1 MSEAGSYD
9 VIVVGGGNA
18 ALCAALSA
26 REQGAR
32 VAVLERAPEA
42 ERGGN
47 SSYTGGSMRFA
58 FDSAQV
64 IHDIVPDLSQ
74 EEIANTDFGTYPEAR
89 FFDDLYKITQFR
101 TDPELSEVLI
111 KNSQQAVRWMARQG
125 IRFVPLYGRHAPN
138 VNGKFKF
145 SNGSTLGAA
154 GAGLGLVNALYN
166 TASRAGIDIYYQA
179 TVKSLLHDDAGVQ
192 GVVVRIAGK
201 TTELKS
207 AAVVLACGG
216 FQANAEWRAKYLGFG
231 WEMAKVR
238 GTRFNTG
245 DGLRMALEI
254 GAQPYGNWSS
264 AHAVGWDLNAPP
276 YGDIQVGDG
285 FGKHSYNYGVM
296 VNAEGKRFLDEGA
309 DFRNFTYAK
318 YGKVILAQSGQFA
331 WQIFD
336 AKVLH
341 LLRDTY
347 RIKKVTKVRAETLPE
362 LGDKLDGVNKEAFL
376 KTIEQFNNAVRK
388 DVPFDASI
396 KDGRGTVGL
405 EMPKSNWAQEIN
417 EGPFEAYAVTCGIT
431 FTFGGL
437 KINTQAEVIDMEEQ
451 TIPGLFAAGELVGG
465 IFYFNYPG
473 GTGLTNGAVFGR
485 IAGQNAAQFAQS
497 PRGK

>member
-1 MSEAGSYD
+1 MNELGAYD

-58 FDSAQV
+58 FDNAQV
-64 IHDIVPDLSQ
+64 IHDIVPDLSK

-89 FFDDLYKITQFR
+89 FFDDLYKITQYR
-101 TDPELSEVLI
+101 TDPDLSEVLI
-111 KNSQQAVRWMARQG
+111 KNSQQAVRWMAKQG

-154 GAGLGLVNALYN
+154 GAGLGLVNALY
-166 TASRAGIDIYYQA
+166 AAAARAGIDIYYQA
-179 TVKSLLHDDAGVQ
+179 GVKNLLHGDAGVQ
-192 GVVVRIAGK
+192 GVVVRIDGK

-207 AAVVLACGG
+207 ASVVLACGG

-245 DGLRMALEI
+245 DGIRMALDI

-318 YGKVILAQSGQFA
+318 YGKIILAQTGQFA

-347 RIKKVTKVRAETLPE
+347 RIKQVTKVRAETLPA
-362 LGDKLDGVNKEAFL
+362 LADKLEGVNKEAFL
-376 KTIEQFNNAVRK
+376 KTIAQFNNAVRK

-396 KDGRGTVGL
+396 KDERGTVGL

-417 EGPFEAYAVTCGIT
+417 DGPFEAYAVTCGIT

-437 KINTQAEVIDMEEQ
+437 KINTRAAVIDMEEQ

-473 GTGLTNGAVFGR
+473 GTGLTNGTVFGR
-485 IAGQNAAQFAQS
+485 IAGQSAAQFAQS
-497 PRGK
+497 PRVK

>member
-1 MSEAGSYD
+1 

-26 REQGAR
+26 REGGAR

-58 FDSAQV
+58 FDNAQV

-74 EEIANTDFGTYPEAR
+74 EEIANTDFGTYPESR

-101 TDPELSEVLI
+101 TDPDLSEVLI
-111 KNSQQAVRWMARQG
+111 KNSQQAVRWMAGQG

-154 GAGLGLVNALYN
+154 GAGLGLVNALY
-166 TASRAGIDIYYQA
+166 AAAARAGIDVYYQA
-179 TVKSLLHDDAGVQ
+179 AVKKLLHDDAGVR
-192 GVVVRIAGK
+192 GVVVRIQGK

-276 YGDIQVGDG
+276 YGDLQVGDG
-285 FGKHSYNYGVM
+285 F
-296 VNAEGKRFLDEGA
+296 E
-309 DFRNFTYAK
+309 
-318 YGKVILAQSGQFA
+318 
-331 WQIFD
+331 
-336 AKVLH
+336 
-341 LLRDTY
+341 
-347 RIKKVTKVRAETLPE
+347 
-362 LGDKLDGVNKEAFL
+362 
-376 KTIEQFNNAVRK
+376 
-388 DVPFDASI
+388 
-396 KDGRGTVGL
+396 
-405 EMPKSNWAQEIN
+405 
-417 EGPFEAYAVTCGIT
+417 
-431 FTFGGL
+431 
-437 KINTQAEVIDMEEQ
+437 NTATTM
-451 TIPGLFAAGELVGG
+451 A
-465 IFYFNYPG
+465 
-473 GTGLTNGAVFGR
+473 
-485 IAGQNAAQFAQS
+485 
-497 PRGK
+497 

>member
-1 MSEAGSYD
+1 MSAIGPHD

-26 REQGAR
+26 REQGAT
-32 VAVLERAPEA
+32 VALLERAPEA

-47 SSYTGGSMRFA
+47 SAFTGASMRFA
-58 FDSAQV
+58 YDSPEV
-64 IHDIVPDLSQ
+64 IYGLVPDLSR
-74 EEIANTDFGTYPEAR
+74 EEIANTDFGTYTEER
-89 FFDDLYKITQFR
+89 FFDDLHRITQYR

-111 KNSQQAVRWMARQG
+111 RGSQQAIRWMRKQG
-125 IRFVPLYGRHAPN
+125 IRYVPLYGRHAPN
-138 VNGKFKF
+138 INGKFKF
-145 SNGSTLGAA
+145 SNGSTLGVA
-154 GAGLGLVNALYN
+154 GAGLGLVNTLYA
-166 TASRAGIDIYYQA
+166 TAIRAGVDIFYNAAAQ
-179 TVKSLLHDDAGVQ
+179 KLLYDDDGVH
-192 GVVVRIAGK
+192 GVLARIGGR
-201 TTELKS
+201 TTELRS

-216 FQANAEWRAKYLGFG
+216 FQANAEWRARYLGFG

-245 DGLRMALEI
+245 DGIRMALDI
-254 GAQPYGNWSS
+254 GAQPFGNWSS

-285 FGKHSYNYGVM
+285 FGKHSYNYGIM
-296 VNAEGKRFLDEGA
+296 VNAEGRRFLDEGA

-318 YGKVILAQSGQFA
+318 YGKVILAQTGQFA

-336 AKVLH
+336 SKVLP

-347 RIKKVTKVRAETLPE
+347 RIKRVTKARADTLEE
-362 LGDKLDGVNKEAFL
+362 LAGKLEGVDAAEFL
-376 KTIEQFNNAVRK
+376 RTVSRFNQAVRN
-388 DVPFDASI
+388 DVPFNASI
-396 KDGRGTVGL
+396 KDGRGTAGL
-405 EMPKSNWAQEIN
+405 EIPKSNWAQAIN

-437 KINTQAEVIDMEEQ
+437 KINTRAEVIDMEEK

-473 GTGLTNGAVFGR
+473 GTGLTNGTVFGR
-485 IAGQNAAQFAQS
+485 IAGESAARS
-497 PRGK
+497 GRGA

>member
-1 MSEAGSYD
+1 MNESRPYD

-26 REQGAR
+26 REGGAR
-32 VAVLERAPEA
+32 VALLERAPEA

-58 FDSAQV
+58 FDSPQV
-64 IHDIVPDLSQ
+64 IHDIVPDLSK

-111 KNSQQAVRWMARQG
+111 KNSQQAVRWMAKQG

-154 GAGLGLVNALYN
+154 GAGLGLVNALY
-166 TASRAGIDIYYQA
+166 AAAARAGIDIYYQA
-179 TVKSLLHDDAGVQ
+179 TVKSLLHDDAGVR
-192 GVVVRIAGK
+192 GVVVRVQGK
-201 TTELKS
+201 TTELNS

-216 FQANAEWRAKYLGFG
+216 FQANAEWRAKYLGIG

-362 LGDKLDGVNKEAFL
+362 LADKLDGVNKEAFL

-437 KINTQAEVIDMEEQ
+437 KINTQAQVIDMEEQ

-473 GTGLTNGAVFGR
+473 GTGLTNGTVFGR
-485 IAGQNAAQFAQS
+485 IAGQSAAQFAQS
-497 PRGK
+497 LRGK